1 MNKKYKVLKI
11 SLCLFALISLILPA
25 RSFSQLPNNIFQYIL
40 TNINHIYLKND
51 PIRNDVANE
60 IENYIDTKKY
70 VDNYIDENN
79 AITNIYFKTSQN
91 IAIDYGD
98 EFEFEKITTKYT
110 FEIKQTTKLDDNEIS
125 IVISSINKLP
135 ITFFNNVILV
145 ETRYNNYYFYVT
157 VDFNNHALSTNDKIH
172 LYNLWF
178 ENFKQLILEKAYNP
192 IYNFS
197 YKNWGFFSP
206 FCINDKKYLLNETIF
221 DLSKKIDYNTSNV
234 YPRVY
239 KIEQS
244 HPYIYDDFN
253 DNSNLFIPI

>member
-51 PIRNDVANE
+51 HIRNDVANK
-60 IENYIDTKKY
+60 IVNYIDTKKY
-70 VDNYIDENN
+70 IDNYIDDNN

-91 IAIDYGD
+91 IDICCSDVYKND
-98 EFEFEKITTKYT
+98 KITTKYT

-135 ITFFNNVILV
+135 ITFFNNVSLV
-145 ETRYNNYYFYVT
+145 KTRYNNYGFYVN
-157 VDFNNHALSTNDKIH
+157 VDFNNHALPTNDKIH

-197 YKNWGFFSP
+197 YKNWGYFSP
-206 FCINDKKYLLNETIF
+206 FCKNDNKYLLNETIF
-221 DLSKKIDYNTSNV
+221 DLSKKIDYNTSNI

-239 KIEQS
+239 KIDQS
-244 HPYIYDDFN
+244 LPYIFDDFN
-253 DNSNLFIPI
+253 DNTYLPI